1 MRPSLQPTRALTRT
15 LSRALSSHA
24 YSPPAPRPGP
34 PGPPG
39 ANAAAGP
46 STPAP
51 PNPATTT
58 SPSLPAEQRQL
69 LEEIVR
75 VDHAGE
81 LGANWIYRGQKWASQ
96 LRGDRETASQ
106 VEAMWDN
113 ERHHLNTLTRVAAQH
128 RVRPTAL
135 YPVWQVL
142 AWGLGAGTALLGK
155 EAAMACT
162 EAVETVIGEHYDDQ
176 LRALAPVL
184 KENAA
189 KSTPDASL
197 PLLAEILEEFRDD
210 ELEHLDTA
218 VEEGALRA
226 PAHALLSAVV
236 GAACHVGIAVAKK
249 V

>member
-1 MRPSLQPTRALTRT
+1 MLATLRPTLQATPARLTRAL
-15 LSRALSSHA
+15 ASHA
-24 YSPPAPRPGP
+24 YAPPAPRGP

-39 ANAAAGP
+39 NAAAGP

-51 PNPATTT
+51 GTTT
-58 SPSLPAEQRQL
+58 SPDLAPADRRL

-81 LGANWIYRGQKWASQ
+81 LGANWIYRGQKWACQ

-106 VEAMWDN
+106 VEGMWDN

-128 RVRPTAL
+128 AVRPTAL
-135 YPVWQVL
+135 YPAWQVL

-184 KENAA
+184 RANSEKAE
-189 KSTPDASL
+189 PDASL

-210 ELEHLDTA
+210 ELAHLDTA

-226 PAHALLSAVV
+226 PAHALLSAAV
-236 GAACHVGIAVAKK
+236 GAACHIGIAVAKR